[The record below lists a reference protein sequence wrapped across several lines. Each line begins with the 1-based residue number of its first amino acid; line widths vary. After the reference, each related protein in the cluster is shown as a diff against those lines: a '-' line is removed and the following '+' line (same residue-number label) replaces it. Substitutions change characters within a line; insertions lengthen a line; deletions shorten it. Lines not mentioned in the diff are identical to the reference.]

1 MRIVIAGAGEVGY
14 NLAKVLCEHHDVYV
28 IDTDE
33 DKVEN
38 MKNLNV
44 SAIRGNSASVDVL
57 KSVEIEKADVFL
69 AVTGND
75 EVNMLSG
82 LLAKKFG
89 AKKVVV
95 RVSNP
100 DYVDRPIVRDHMLG
114 FDLVVCPQLA
124 LANEVANLLMI
135 PGAVDFITLSGG
147 EANVVEI
154 KVGESIAGRKVS
166 DLSLPKNVLIVAILR
181 NGDVIIPRGDTTIRL
196 GDVLVVLGKIDEIAK
211 VQAFGQTLVKNV
223 TIFGGGTIGEYIART
238 LETGKFRLTLVDS
251 NMDRCE
257 ILSESLR
264 KTKVFCGDATD
275 VEFLEEIEVG
285 KSDVVIATTESDE
298 RNLMISL
305 LCKSMGAKKAIAKV
319 EKGDYIKI
327 FEMVGVDYAVS
338 PRRVTFLEVMKY
350 LRLVDIRSIAEI
362 KQRIA
367 VLEFIVKNIDK
378 VKIADLKLPD
388 CAIVGGVIRE
398 GDFLI
403 PRGDTVIRKGD
414 RVLVFATWD
423 CIEDLEGVFE

>member
-223 TIFGGGTIGEYIART
+223 TIFGGGTVGEYIART

-423 CIEDLEGVFE
+423 CIEDLEGIFE

>member
-223 TIFGGGTIGEYIART
+223 TIFGGGTVGEYIART

>member
-1 MRIVIAGAGEVGY
+1 M
-14 NLAKVLCEHHDVYV
+14 
-28 IDTDE
+28 T
-33 DKVEN
+33 
-38 MKNLNV
+38 KNLNV

-124 LANEVANLLMI
+124 LANEIANLLMI
-135 PGAVDFITLSGG
+135 PGAVDFVTLSGG

-154 KVGESIAGRKVS
+154 KAGERIAGKRVS

-181 NGDVIIPRGDTTIRL
+181 NGEVVIPRGDTLIRL

-238 LETGKFRLTLVDS
+238 LETGKFRVTLVDS
-251 NMDRCE
+251 NIDRCE

-305 LCKSMGAKKAIAKV
+305 LCKSMGARKAIAKV

-327 FEMVGVDYAVS
+327 FEMVGVDYAIS

-350 LRLVDIRSIAEI
+350 LRLVDIRGIAEI
-362 KQRIA
+362 RQRIA
-367 VLEFIVKNIDK
+367 VLEFIAKNIDE
-378 VKIADLKLPD
+378 VKIMDLKLPD
-388 CAIVGGVIRE
+388 CAIIGGVIRGE
-398 GDFLI
+398 DFLI
-403 PRGDTVIRKGD
+403 PRGDTVIKRGD
-414 RVLVFATWD
+414 RILVFATWD
-423 CIEDLEGVFE
+423 CIEDLEDIFE

>member
-423 CIEDLEGVFE
+423 CIEDLEGIFE

>member
-181 NGDVIIPRGDTTIRL
+181 NGDIIIPRGDTTIRL

-223 TIFGGGTIGEYIART
+223 TIFGGGTVGEYIART

-423 CIEDLEGVFE
+423 CIEDLEGIFE